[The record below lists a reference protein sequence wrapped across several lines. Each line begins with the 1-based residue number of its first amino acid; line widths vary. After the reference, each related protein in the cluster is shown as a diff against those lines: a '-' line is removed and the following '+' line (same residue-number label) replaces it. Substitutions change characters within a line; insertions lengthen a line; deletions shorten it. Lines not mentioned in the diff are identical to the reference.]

1 MLHSLLCDHICNF
14 LPQYMTS
21 YRFIHLYL
29 TVSVFPQR
37 MWYKPDL
44 TAFSG
49 NSSLD
54 IAMPPD
60 ISCIRRFQRTGIRHP
75 VFHQQLWFMNMTECH
90 IIIAKCHN
98 LIALDRNV
106 FLITAVCGFGGAASA
121 AAPETAA
128 AASSGMAEGLKYIAA
143 ALAVGLSGIGG
154 GIAVASS
161 ASAALGAIS
170 ENDSVFGKS
179 LIFVG
184 LAEGVALYGLIIA
197 LVLLFV
203 A

>member
-1 MLHSLLCDHICNF
+1 MNIVLFILGSLLVF
-14 LPQYMTS
+14 LPLVTLAV
-21 YRFIHLYL
+21 RRL
-29 TVSVFPQR
+29 TGASAR
-37 MWYKPDL
+37 HALM
-44 TAFSG
+44 G
-49 NSSLD
+49 N
-54 IAMPPD
+54 IAMF
-60 ISCIRRFQRTGIRHP
+60 CG
-75 VFHQQLWFMNMTECH
+75 L
-90 IIIAKCHN
+90 
-98 LIALDRNV
+98 

-203 A
+203 ALHKAVRRGLDEPEQGPSNRPRKA

>member
-1 MLHSLLCDHICNF
+1 MKIVLFILGSVLVF
-14 LPQYMTS
+14 LPLVTIAV
-21 YRFIHLYL
+21 RRL
-29 TVSVFPQR
+29 TGASAR
-37 MWYKPDL
+37 HALM
-44 TAFSG
+44 G
-49 NSSLD
+49 N
-54 IAMPPD
+54 IAMF
-60 ISCIRRFQRTGIRHP
+60 CG
-75 VFHQQLWFMNMTECH
+75 
-90 IIIAKCHN
+90 
-98 LIALDRNV
+98 V

-121 AAPETAA
+121 AAPEAA
-128 AASSGMAEGLKYIAA
+128 AATDGLAEGLKYIAA